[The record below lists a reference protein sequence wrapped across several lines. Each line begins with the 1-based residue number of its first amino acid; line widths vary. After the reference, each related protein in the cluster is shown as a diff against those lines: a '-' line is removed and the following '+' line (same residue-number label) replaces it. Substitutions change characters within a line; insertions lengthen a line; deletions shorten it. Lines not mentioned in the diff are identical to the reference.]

1 MTVTK
6 REGDEPSLFLCVL
19 CAKLYLPIRNVSYTE
34 TKPDANIH

>member
-6 REGDEPSLFLCVL
+6 REGDEPSLFL